1 MYPFQQSLMSSWLQ
15 AQSHRLAREPTGCL
29 QNKSHQ
35 HNPHTLARKQA
46 RFLGPLVTTPTR
58 TFQQPLP
65 PLLVPHCRSKQEQCL
80 SENACRR
87 QQKPMRSRVFSVP
100 LLMFKHLRYRTA
112 LSSPQRT
119 GHMPVPHQPGFSLF
133 SCLKLLNQL
142 LTGKVEYF
150 ILTYYNSLLEGYTP
164 THACIQGR
172 ETTVENCFNIPNIF
186 HARNFCRIF
195 AF

>member
-1 MYPFQQSLMSSWLQ
+1 MEEHPCNGQSSTHCPAGILALLTASCVRILNGGAENCGTDRNFKCLFQWILSLVFWFLISSVTSVGGGWVEMYPFQQSLMSSWLQ

-87 QQKPMRSRVFSVP
+87 QQKPMRSRVFC
-100 LLMFKHLRYRTA
+100 
-112 LSSPQRT
+112 SSAN
-119 GHMPVPHQPGFSLF
+119 V
-133 SCLKLLNQL
+133 
-142 LTGKVEYF
+142 
-150 ILTYYNSLLEGYTP
+150 
-164 THACIQGR
+164 
-172 ETTVENCFNIPNIF
+172 
-186 HARNFCRIF
+186 
-195 AF
+195 